1 MQLKG
6 LEPARFARLSLLLD
20 EALAVPGER
29 RAEWLA
35 ELALGEPETAAQVSE
50 LLASMA
56 AAQADG
62 LLETRDVLR
71 RRLAAAIADEN
82 SARTQVGPYRIIRAL
97 GQGGMAPSGSRS
109 VTTACRGARAEAGE
123 SGTAQCGGRR
133 AVCARAHDVVSLTIP
148 ASRGCSSGL

>member
-35 ELALGEPETAAQVSE
+35 ELALGEPETAAQASE

-71 RRLAAAIADEN
+71 RRLAAAIADEEPLLG
-82 SARTQVGPYRIIRAL
+82 RRFGPYRIIRAL
-97 GQGGMAPSGSRS
+97 GQGGMGTVWLAER
-109 VTTACRGARAEAGE
+109 TTACSRGA
-123 SGTAQCGGRR
+123 
-133 AVCARAHDVVSLTIP
+133 
-148 ASRGCSSGL
+148 SR